1 MTTHSGSPGE
11 LGCLLGGGILRYA
24 QALPSCAGPCSY
36 CPGAP
41 PKLDDFY
48 CRETEFV
55 KDRNSLLAPTACLN
69 RKECLDKNLR
79 EK

>member
-1 MTTHSGSPGE
+1 MPKPCPPVQDRAAIASSPT
-11 LGCLLGGGILRYA
+11 
-24 QALPSCAGPCSY
+24 
-36 CPGAP
+36 GAP
-41 PKLDDFY
+41 TKLDDFY

-55 KDRNSLLAPTACLN
+55 KDRNSPLAPTACLN